1 MNTKTMNMCEKCDK
15 PGVFVYSRLND
26 TSHPV
31 IVCDEHIFTINTSTP
46 VPAPTSYMGGFDSDL
61 SAMRSERMS
70 RYAAITESLK
80 AASAQSRAT
89 LMSELSNMKATRES
103 RYASILG
110 KLNSGIQVESITRQ
124 INTWEIKAA
133 IEAKKEGRDHDAIM
147 ATLNAEEA
155 ELASKINKS

>member
-1 MNTKTMNMCEKCDK
+1 
-15 PGVFVYSRLND
+15 
-26 TSHPV
+26 
-31 IVCDEHIFTINTSTP
+31 
-46 VPAPTSYMGGFDSDL
+46 
-61 SAMRSERMS
+61 
-70 RYAAITESLK
+70 
-80 AASAQSRAT
+80 
-89 LMSELSNMKATRES
+89 MSELSNMKATRES